1 MLEQALLSCGAGGRA
16 PCPRSCL
23 LSAIVRHIK
32 AGRGLPIFVAVGS
45 GGVVDGHIV
54 DGPLPELLHGLP
66 SRGHDRHHDHARH
79 VVPTPQGQ
87 GHRLHCQWLWSGL
100 NRSERLQLCQQTK
113 K

>member
-32 AGRGLPIFVAVGS
+32 AGRGLPIFVAVGC

-54 DGPLPELLHGLP
+54 DGPLPELLHGIVCRTCHKTMCQELETYYII
-66 SRGHDRHHDHARH
+66 SYQSKWQQC
-79 VVPTPQGQ
+79 PQ
-87 GHRLHCQWLWSGL
+87 
-100 NRSERLQLCQQTK
+100 
-113 K
+113 